1 MKMMYS
7 IITFKKYSNQMEKFN
22 NAKLQ
27 LLLYQPT
34 RDKYSQ
40 KEYIHM

>member
-1 MKMMYS
+1 
-7 IITFKKYSNQMEKFN
+7 MEKFD

-27 LLLYQPT
+27 LLLYQPN

-40 KEYIHM
+40 KRIYSYVEHEYDGIYTAIN